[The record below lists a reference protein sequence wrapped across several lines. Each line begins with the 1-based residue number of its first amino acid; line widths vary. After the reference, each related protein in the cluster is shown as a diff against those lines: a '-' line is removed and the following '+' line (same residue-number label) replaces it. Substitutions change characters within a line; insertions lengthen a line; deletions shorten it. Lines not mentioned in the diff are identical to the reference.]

1 MTEIM
6 AMLTAPFT
14 VRVAISFLCGAIVGI
29 ERQLRGKPVGIRT
42 SVLICLGTMAYIH
55 LGQEVAGDKDM
66 TRVLGQVVTGVGFL
80 GAGVIMNKDGVVN
93 GITSAAVVWLVAAIG
108 AAIGFGY
115 YGEAIALSI
124 IDVLILTGT
133 ELLEKF
139 VSFFQRGIYR
149 HSSKNRE

>member
-1 MTEIM
+1 MSEIM
-6 AMLTAPFT
+6 GLLTAPFT
-14 VRVAISFLCGAIVGI
+14 IRVLISFLCGAIVGI

-108 AAIGFGY
+108 AMIGFGY